1 MSYSV
6 TGAAY
11 LILSFVMG
19 LLAFR
24 ILRYWEK
31 EKDTVAKI
39 WFIAFFSVFLFAV
52 SKTIVGLFF
61 ADNLVFLKMSIDVG
75 SFFQAISCSTL
86 AYFVFYV
93 KFYPRISPWWG
104 ALPVFIL
111 GLISTIVSINT
122 SFNPFMEP
130 SGAINWGASH
140 FSLSLILRTIMLSI
154 VIIPTIIIFLEQFIK
169 SNDPYVKRRA
179 FGFIMVFFTATVL
192 ELLDFIFLNSLKLDI
207 IWRDV
212 GSVILS
218 VVIIFALLS
227 TWGRDIP
234 KKV

>member
-1 MSYSV
+1 MSYSI

-24 ILRYWEK
+24 IFRYWKK

-39 WFIAFFSVFLFAV
+39 WFVAFFSVFLFAA
-52 SKTIVGLFF
+52 SKAIVGLFF
-61 ADNLVFLKMSIDVG
+61 ADNLVFLKMSINVG
-75 SFFQAISCSTL
+75 SFLQVISCSTL
-86 AYFVFYV
+86 AYFVFYI

-104 ALPVFIL
+104 ALSVFVL

-122 SFNPFMEP
+122 LFNPFIEP
-130 SGAINWGASH
+130 SGAINWGASN
-140 FSLSLILRTIMLSI
+140 FSLSLILRTIMLLI

-169 SNDPYVKRRA
+169 SNDSYVRRRA
-179 FGFIMVFFTATVL
+179 FGFIMVFFTAAIL
-192 ELLDFIFLNSLKLDI
+192 ELLDFIFLDSLKLDT

-212 GSVILS
+212 GFVVLS